1 MKTLFIRKPA
11 GDDTIEVFGAYDNTF
26 WTLAVFYKTKIN
38 GREAVF
44 AESRGKTVPPEK
56 DACFFGWRAQFSYVL
71 QALVKKIAEARGY
84 KDDFVEDAFELWLN
98 LFDDDDFL
106 LRRWE
111 EVDGQKPLVT
121 EEENEKEEK

>member
-44 AESRGKTVPPEK
+44 AESRGKVVPPEK
-56 DACFFGWRAQFSYVL
+56 DSCFFGWRPQFSYVL

-84 KDDFVEDAFELWLN
+84 KDDFIADAFELWLN
-98 LFDDDDFL
+98 LFGDDDFL

-111 EVDGQKPLVT
+111 EVDGQKPLVS

>member
-44 AESRGKTVPPEK
+44 AESRGKLTSPDDDPH
-56 DACFFGWRAQFSYVL
+56 FYGWRPQFSYALTKLVL
-71 QALVKKIAEARGY
+71 KIAEARGF
-84 KDDFVEDAFELWLN
+84 KHDFIESAYEHWLR
-98 LFDDDDFL
+98 LFGDDDFTL
-106 LRRWE
+106 PRWE
-111 EVDGQKPLVT
+111 EVNWVEEKKK
-121 EEENEKEEK
+121 EEEEK